1 VTSCLAA
8 LGRPQE
14 EEEEE
19 EEGEEEEAEEEEEEE
34 EGEGE
39 DEEGRLLLNLRLNL
53 CERESEGVESATI
66 RDPIAPVDTKGG
78 AGGGGSRSGGER
90 EALESVLVS
99 VMTSACVPPVPVSW
113 LEYIYIY
120 IHI

>member
-1 VTSCLAA
+1 MLPA

-19 EEGEEEEAEEEEEEE
+19 EEGEEEEEEGEEEEE

-39 DEEGRLLLNLRLNL
+39 DEGEGEEDGGELSNDGELLNLRLNL

-66 RDPIAPVDTKGG
+66 RDPMAPVDTKGG
-78 AGGGGSRSGGER
+78 AGGGGHALGAGER
-90 EALESVLVS
+90 RLK
-99 VMTSACVPPVPVSW
+99 AC
-113 LEYIYIY
+113 
-120 IHI
+120 